1 MGRREI
7 GSERRR
13 ERLPCCSSSL
23 ALAGPSGGAQ
33 WRGAVFSCRTPPA
46 GALVDQG
53 ASGGQAVQA
62 EDLREASRAAGL
74 RGPSGFATGTAT
86 GTVVWYR
93 DCGVAARPSRNTQGE
108 GGALAMGESGNTHR
122 PKGGV
127 LVPGHRHVLGGST
140 QGKGTG
146 IVNAAG
152 PHKGQRG
159 GGHHGVLT
167 TVSLVAVGKTA
178 LLPR

>member
-1 MGRREI
+1 
-7 GSERRR
+7 
-13 ERLPCCSSSL
+13 
-23 ALAGPSGGAQ
+23 
-33 WRGAVFSCRTPPA
+33 
-46 GALVDQG
+46 
-53 ASGGQAVQA
+53 
-62 EDLREASRAAGL
+62 
-74 RGPSGFATGTAT
+74 
-86 GTVVWYR
+86 
-93 DCGVAARPSRNTQGE
+93 
-108 GGALAMGESGNTHR
+108 MGESGNTHR
-122 PKGGV
+122 PKGGVLVPGHRHVLGGSTQCLSHWNAAGPHSAKGGV